1 MDREGRSATK
11 EGAKMSSDSMTAEG
25 ELPGD
30 KTGQDQ
36 LTDDRLALVSGGSIP
51 GATQT
56 VSSPKPQEIPS
67 KLLAEFYQ
75 AVGLWA

>member
-1 MDREGRSATK
+1 
-11 EGAKMSSDSMTAEG
+11 MSNDSKTAEG

-51 GATQT
+51 GAAQT
-56 VSSPKPQEIPS
+56 VSSPKPQGILS
-67 KLLAEFYQ
+67 ILLAEFYR
-75 AVGLWA
+75 AVDRAA

>member
-1 MDREGRSATK
+1 
-11 EGAKMSSDSMTAEG
+11 MSNDSKTAEG

-36 LTDDRLALVSGGSIP
+36 LTDDRLALVSGGSI

-56 VSSPKPQEIPS
+56 VSSPKSQGILS
-67 KLLAEFYQ
+67 KLLAEFSS
-75 AVGLWA
+75 AVDRSASR